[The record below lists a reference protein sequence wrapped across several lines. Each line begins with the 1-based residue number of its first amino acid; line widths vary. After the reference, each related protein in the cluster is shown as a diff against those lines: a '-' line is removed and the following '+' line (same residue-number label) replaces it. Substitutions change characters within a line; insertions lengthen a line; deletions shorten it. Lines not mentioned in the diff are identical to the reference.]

1 MPKLP
6 KQLEFSKDIT
16 SKTPK
21 LLPPNEH
28 TKATIIAT
36 IIATM
41 ITTTLIDRACNNG
54 YPPTKNAQLTQTKDG
69 QIFLEYNNKKQVCI
83 KRPSTSNDTLNTLN
97 NFAYIYLNE
106 NGNLTHM
113 EIIPPHNKVPL
124 KPNQII
130 LLMNE
135 KGNFSCLMPTKRTP
149 PSKNAPPFNSRL
161 SIPV

>member
-69 QIFLEYNNKKQVCI
+69 QIFLEYNNKKQACI
-83 KRPSTSNDTLNTLN
+83 KRPSTPGTTLNTLN
-97 NFAYIYLNE
+97 NFAYVYMNE
-106 NGNLTHM
+106 NGKLTHVA
-113 EIIPPHNKVPL
+113 IVPPNHTMPL
-124 KPNQII
+124 KTNQII